1 MTPTRRCFAR
11 SLALAPLAVASGA
24 LGLLG
29 PATLL
34 AQQEDPFGG
43 QTPPNV
49 FYSPCGRPYR
59 AKAGAPYPVAEWFK
73 MADADT
79 DGKIEHAE
87 FIADAM
93 AFFKILDRN
102 GDGVISPQEVAFYEQ
117 RIAPEVLG
125 MRVEGTSFRLME
137 DEPRL
142 WLVQGIP
149 GGLGPGGEGSFRP
162 GGSTGPNMSVDP
174 GTIDPGPNESQRS
187 RPYDASGK
195 GASPYGF
202 FDEPEP
208 VTAADIDFRGLISK
222 ANFAKLADVHFTTLD
237 HGGVGY
243 LTLES
248 LPKTPVQRR
257 LDRVRHARR
266 D

>member
-1 MTPTRRCFAR
+1 MTPTRRCFVR
-11 SLALAPLAVASGA
+11 SLALTPAVLA
-24 LGLLG
+24 LPW

-43 QTPPNV
+43 ETPPNV
-49 FYSPCGRPYR
+49 FYSPCGRPFR
-59 AKAGAPYPVAEWFK
+59 AKPGAPYPVVDWFK
-73 MADADT
+73 QADADS

-87 FIADAM
+87 FVADAM
-93 AFFKILDRN
+93 AFFKVLDRN

-117 RIAPEVLG
+117 RMAPEVLG
-125 MRVEGTSFRLME
+125 LRVEGTSNRLIE
-137 DEPRL
+137 DRPRL

-149 GGLGPGGEGSFRP
+149 GGVGPGGEGTFRP
-162 GGSTGPNMSVDP
+162 GGATGPNMSVDP
-174 GTIDPGPNESQRS
+174 GTVDPGPNESERS

-208 VTAADIDFRGLISK
+208 VTAADIEFRGLISK
-222 ANFAKLADVHFTTLD
+222 ANFAKLADAHFTTLD
-237 HGGVGY
+237 REGVGY
-243 LTLES
+243 LTLAS

-257 LDRVRHARR
+257 LERVRHVRR
-266 D
+266 G

>member
-1 MTPTRRCFAR
+1 MTLTRRFLAR
-11 SLALAPLAVASGA
+11 SLAFAPAA
-24 LGLLG
+24 LTFLG

-34 AQQEDPFGG
+34 AQEEDPFAGE
-43 QTPPNV
+43 TPPNV

-59 AKAGAPYPVAEWFK
+59 AKAGAPYPIVDWFK
-73 MADADT
+73 QADADS
-79 DGKIEHAE
+79 DGKLQRGE

-93 AFFKILDRN
+93 VFFKMLDRN

-125 MRVEGTSFRLME
+125 MRVVGTSYRE
-137 DEPRL
+137 TDDQPKL
-142 WLVQGIP
+142 WLVQGVP
-149 GGLGPGGEGSFRP
+149 GGLGPGGEGTFRP
-162 GGSTGPNMSVDP
+162 GEATGPNMSVDP

-222 ANFAKLADVHFTTLD
+222 ANFTKLADTHFTTLD
-237 HGGVGY
+237 RGDVGY
-243 LTLES
+243 LTLET

-257 LDRVRHARR
+257 LEHVRHARR
-266 D
+266 

>member
-1 MTPTRRCFAR
+1 MTPTRRCFVR
-11 SLALAPLAVASGA
+11 SLALTPALALPWPSA
-24 LGLLG
+24 
-29 PATLL
+29 LL

-43 QTPPNV
+43 ETPPNV
-49 FYSPCGRPYR
+49 FYSPCGRPFR
-59 AKAGAPYPVAEWFK
+59 AKPGAPYPVADWFK
-73 MADADT
+73 QADADA

-87 FIADAM
+87 FVADAM
-93 AFFKILDRN
+93 AFFKLLDRN

-125 MRVEGTSFRLME
+125 MRVVGTRYRMIE
-137 DEPRL
+137 DKPRL

-149 GGLGPGGEGSFRP
+149 GGYGPGSDGTFRP
-162 GGSTGPNMSVDP
+162 GGATGPNTSVDP
-174 GTIDPGPNESQRS
+174 GTVDKGPNESERS

-208 VTAADIDFRGLISK
+208 VTAADLDFRGLITK
-222 ANFAKLADVHFTTLD
+222 ANFAKLADAHFTTLD
-237 HGGVGY
+237 RAGAGY
-243 LTLES
+243 LTLAT

-257 LDRVRHARR
+257 LERTMHARR
-266 D
+266 G

>member
-1 MTPTRRCFAR
+1 MTPTRRFFVR
-11 SLALAPLAVASGA
+11 SLALAPGA
-24 LGLLG
+24 LGLIG
-29 PATLL
+29 PAALL
-34 AQQEDPFGG
+34 AQTEDPFGG

-59 AKAGAPYPVAEWFK
+59 AKAGAPYPIADWFK
-73 MADADT
+73 QADADG

-125 MRVEGTSFRLME
+125 MRVVGTRYRMIE
-137 DEPRL
+137 DGPRL

-149 GGLGPGGEGSFRP
+149 GGIGPGGEGGFRP
-162 GGSTGPNMSVDP
+162 GGATGPSTSVDP
-174 GTIDPGPNESQRS
+174 NTLPDTGPSDETGRS
-187 RPYDASGK
+187 KPYDASGK

-208 VTAADIDFRGLISK
+208 VTAADINFRGLISK
-222 ANFAKLADVHFTTLD
+222 ADFTKLADAHFKTLD
-237 HGGVGY
+237 QQDAGY
-243 LTLES
+243 LTLET

-257 LDRVRHARR
+257 LERVHHARNR
-266 D
+266 

>member
-1 MTPTRRCFAR
+1 MTPTRRRFAR
-11 SLALAPLAVASGA
+11 SLALLPAAMALPWPAAV
-24 LGLLG
+24 
-29 PATLL
+29 L

-59 AKAGAPYPVAEWFK
+59 AKPGAPYPVADWFK
-73 MADADT
+73 EADANA

-93 AFFKILDRN
+93 AFFKLLDRN
-102 GDGVISPQEVAFYEQ
+102 DDGVISPQEVAFYEQ

-125 MRVEGTSFRLME
+125 MRVEGTSNLLFE
-137 DEPRL
+137 ETPRL

-149 GGLGPGGEGSFRP
+149 GGIGPGGNGTFRP
-162 GGSTGPNMSVDP
+162 GGATGPNTSVDP
-174 GTIDPGPNESQRS
+174 NTVDPGPNESQRS
-187 RPYDASGK
+187 KPYDASGK

-208 VTAADIDFRGLISK
+208 VTAADLEFRGLIRKSD
-222 ANFAKLADVHFTTLD
+222 FTKLADAHFTTLD
-237 HGGVGY
+237 RDGAGF
-243 LTLES
+243 LTLAS
-248 LPKTPVQRR
+248 LPRTPVQRR
-257 LDRVRHARR
+257 LERGHHGRR
-266 D
+266 G

>member
-11 SLALAPLAVASGA
+11 SLAFAPAALALPW
-24 LGLLG
+24 
-29 PATLL
+29 PATLP

-43 QTPPNV
+43 ETPPNV

-59 AKAGAPYPVAEWFK
+59 AKPGAPYPIVDWFK
-73 MADADT
+73 QADADA

-87 FIADAM
+87 FVADAM

-102 GDGVISPQEVAFYEQ
+102 ADGVISPQEVAFYEQ

-125 MRVEGTSFRLME
+125 MRVQGTRYRLIE
-137 DEPRL
+137 EAPRL

-149 GGLGPGGEGSFRP
+149 GGIGPGGQGTFRP
-162 GGSTGPNMSVDP
+162 GGATGPNTSVDP
-174 GTIDPGPNESQRS
+174 GAVDSGPPEAQRP

-208 VTAADIDFRGLISK
+208 VTAADFNFRGLISK
-222 ANFAKLADVHFTTLD
+222 ADFAKLADAHFTTLD
-237 HGGVGY
+237 RDGVGY
-243 LTLES
+243 LTLAS

-257 LDRVRHARR
+257 LERVHHARR
-266 D
+266 

>member
-1 MTPTRRCFAR
+1 MTPTRRFFAR
-11 SLALAPLAVASGA
+11 SLFLAPAALA
-24 LGLLG
+24 LLR
-29 PATLL
+29 PSVLL
-34 AQQEDPFGG
+34 AQQEDPFNGE
-43 QTPPNV
+43 TPPNV

-59 AKAGAPYPVAEWFK
+59 AKAGAPYPIAEWFK
-73 MADADT
+73 MADADA
-79 DGKIEHAE
+79 DGRIEHAE
-87 FIADAM
+87 FLADAM
-93 AFFKILDRN
+93 AFFKVLDRN

-125 MRVEGTSFRLME
+125 MRVVGTSYRAIE
-137 DEPRL
+137 DEPKL

-162 GGSTGPNMSVDP
+162 GGATGPNMSVDP

-208 VTAADIDFRGLISK
+208 VTAADIDFRGLISR

-237 HGGVGY
+237 RAGVGY
-243 LTLES
+243 LTLTT

-257 LDRVRHARR
+257 LERTMHARR
-266 D
+266 G